1 MTITYKGIDL
11 DVIGQYEKGEYAVWY
26 YEDGTGHPGTPS
38 EFNIEEVFLHD
49 TEISELLGEDD
60 FAEIES
66 IILEKLEG

>member
-11 DVIGQYEKGEYAVWY
+11 EVIGQYERGESEVWY
-26 YEDGTGHPGTPS
+26 YADGSGHPGTPS
-38 EFNIEEVFLHD
+38 EFNIEEVFLQD
-49 TEISELLGEDD
+49 TEISELLGEDA